1 MRIESPVL
9 VGASDVTPAAVA
21 VREPRPARLDT
32 VEWALLI
39 GFALMS
45 MWIIGLDVYN
55 AIAHD
60 RVWTGTDGFFIVDQ
74 MQYLAWIQSASH
86 HLLVANLFVL
96 RDTPSDYF
104 QPAVLIS
111 GAIAALG
118 VDPWLALLLWKPV
131 AVVGTFFAARTY
143 AQRTVT
149 GTVGRRIVILLAL
162 FFGSFSVVYGAFGI
176 VGDMMPGWLSWGY
189 PFGLIA
195 VALIVFALLGYDRAR
210 AQRRTGWAPGL
221 LGGVAGTLHPWQ
233 GELLILIVV
242 MAELI
247 RWREHRGGR
256 GLGLPVAT
264 LVLTGLPLVYY
275 LALGHIDLS
284 WGLARQASKHTFS
297 LWTILLGIAPLAV
310 VAALGYRGRPHT
322 FLELASRCWPP
333 AALVIWL
340 LSATALSATPLHAF
354 TGITMP
360 LSVLAVL
367 GVTRTSWRVPARRL
381 STRRL
386 VTGVVL
392 AAAVIP
398 ANVYAIAVAHQFTAP
413 TPGNAN
419 FITRDE
425 RDALAYLR
433 RDPDDGGVLTQFY
446 LGEAV
451 PARTGRHTLVG
462 DCLWSEPRC
471 MPRSL
476 AADALFRG
484 SMPRA
489 QVRAF
494 VLSSGA
500 RFLLASCAPHTDLPR
515 LLGSLIV
522 AVHRFGCAAVFDL
535 GPAGAASGPLA
546 ESPPHAAVRAPG
558 RQ

>member
-1 MRIESPVL
+1 VRIESPVL
-9 VGASDVTPAAVA
+9 VGASDVPLSGLAA
-21 VREPRPARLDT
+21 RRSTRLTRRLDR

-45 MWIIGLDVYN
+45 LWVIGLDIYD
-55 AIAHD
+55 AIAYD

-86 HLLVANLFVL
+86 HLLAANLFVL

-111 GAIAALG
+111 GAITALG
-118 VDPWLALLLWKPV
+118 VAPWVALLLWKPV
-131 AVVGTFFAARTY
+131 AVLGTFFALRAY
-143 AQRTVT
+143 AERSVPGAGQRRV
-149 GTVGRRIVILLAL
+149 VLLLGL
-162 FFGSFSVVYGAFGI
+162 FFGSFSVVYGIFGI

-189 PFGLIA
+189 PFGLMA

-210 AQRRTGWAPGL
+210 TERRIAWVPGL
-221 LGGVAGTLHPWQ
+221 LGGVASTLHPWQ

-242 MAELI
+242 MAELV
-247 RWREHRGGR
+247 RWREHRRAR

-264 LVLTGLPLVYY
+264 LILTGLPLVYY
-275 LALGHIDLS
+275 LGLGHLDLS
-284 WGLARQASKHTFS
+284 WGLARQASKHSFS
-297 LWTILLGIAPLAV
+297 LGSILLGIGPLAIF
-310 VAALGYRGRPHT
+310 ALLGYRGRPRS
-322 FLELASRCWPP
+322 FLELITRCWPL
-333 AALVIWL
+333 AALLIWA
-340 LSATALSATPLHAF
+340 LSATALGATPLHAF
-354 TGITMP
+354 NGITMP
-360 LSVLAVL
+360 LAVLAVL
-367 GVTRTSWRVPARRL
+367 GAARTGWRVPRA
-381 STRRL
+381 RL
-386 VTGVVL
+386 VTAVLL
-392 AAAVIP
+392 AAGTIP

-413 TPGNAN
+413 TVGNAN

-451 PARTGRHTLVG
+451 PAQTGRHTLVG

-476 AADALFRG
+476 TADALFTGTMG
-484 SMPRA
+484 SAEARS
-489 QVRAF
+489 F
-494 VLSSGA
+494 VLGSGA
-500 RFLLASCAPHTDLPR
+500 RFVLADCSAHVDLAR
-515 LLGSLIV
+515 LLGPLVV
-522 AVHRFGCAAVFDL
+522 AVHRFGCAAVYDL
-535 GPAGAASGPLA
+535 GSSGMATGPLA
-546 ESPPHAAVRAPG
+546 QLTRDAAVRAAR